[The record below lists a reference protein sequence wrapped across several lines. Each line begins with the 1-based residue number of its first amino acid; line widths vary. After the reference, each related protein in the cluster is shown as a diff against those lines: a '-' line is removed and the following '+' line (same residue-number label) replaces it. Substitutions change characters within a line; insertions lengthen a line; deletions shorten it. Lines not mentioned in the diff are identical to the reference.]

1 MKVVLG
7 NFEKQESLFV
17 NSLVTLGLLIHRCIY
32 IFKALTAFFF
42 ILDWGTTEEGSVYRF
57 KVPLE
62 EYYREVEELYEQRN
76 KQQQS

>member
-1 MKVVLG
+1 METSKNKKVYL
-7 NFEKQESLFV
+7 LM
-17 NSLVTLGLLIHRCIY
+17 SLVTLGLLIH
-32 IFKALTAFFF
+32 IFKALTAFFS
-42 ILDWGTTEEGSVYRF
+42 ILDWGTTEESSVYRF